1 MADDYED
8 GMTEEE
14 RIRILEEKT
23 DDNKLSHLIRSAVQ
37 ECLDTSSNMSN
48 VKTISENRISKIER
62 DLIAVQSD
70 LVSIQ
75 EETLRLA
82 RRNLDNIKSVN
93 KFDKDLS
100 DLDFKLTIISEGAKE
115 LRDLASNTADDL
127 RKLATKNAEDLKQL
141 AEDKAKNLEDLAEHR
156 ATDLKEDEVIG
167 WNRRQQ
173 MVATL
178 IVIVSVIISAVSLFK
193 R

>member
-37 ECLDTSSNMSN
+37 ECLDTSSNISN
-48 VKTISENRISKIER
+48 VKTISETRISKIER

-82 RRNLDNIKSVN
+82 RRNLDNIRSVN

-100 DLDFKLTIISEGAKE
+100 DLDFKLTVISEGAKE

-156 ATDLKEDEVIG
+156 ATDLREDEVIG

>member
-37 ECLDTSSNMSN
+37 ECLDTSSNVSN

-82 RRNLDNIKSVN
+82 RRNLDNIRSVN

-100 DLDFKLTIISEGAKE
+100 DLDFKLTVISEGAKE

-156 ATDLKEDEVIG
+156 ATDLREDEVIG

-178 IVIVSVIISAVSLFK
+178 LVIVSIIIAAVSLVK